1 MLGNEPLREAIET
14 DAAPPPST
22 TRVGH
27 KSQAI
32 RSGNFVFVSGQVGVG
47 PDGVMPESVS
57 DQTRQIWKTIDE
69 ILKSAGSDIQHV
81 VQTTTYMLDMADVW
95 EIDDVKRDLFP
106 STPPA
111 NAAAGVNQ
119 LAYGAKVEIAA
130 IAVVIP

>member
-1 MLGNEPLREAIET
+1 MLGNEPLRKSIKT
-14 DAAPPPST
+14 DDVPQPST

-32 RSGNFVFVSGQVGVG
+32 RSGNFIFVSGQVGVG
-47 PDGVMPESVS
+47 DDGLMPDSVEA
-57 DQTRQIWKTIDE
+57 QTRQIWRTIDN
-69 ILKSAGSDIQHV
+69 ILKAAGSDIQHV
-81 VQTTTYMLDMADVW
+81 LQTTTYMLDMADVW

-106 STPPA
+106 VDPPA

-130 IAVVIP
+130 IAVAIP